1 MHKYFTS
8 IKITLTVPNIQPIV
22 KSSSVNIFLQVSWYT
37 SGSLNKCMDGW
48 NKHHYTRQ
56 YRSEVKFQLV
66 HSIHIIYVMFIKIL
80 CNKIHTYVVAW
91 MKTGQY

>member
-22 KSSSVNIFLQVSWYT
+22 KSSSVDIFLQVSWYT
-37 SGSLNKCMDGW
+37 SGSLKCMDECAY
-48 NKHHYTRQ
+48 KHHYARQ